1 MSYNPCY
8 EMYNN
13 NCPEQDAII
22 SQLKAEIFEKEQ
34 NEKDF
39 NLLQSKFR
47 NLQNE
52 LQILSECKLHLEYE
66 LRTQT
71 DCGNKNISDLKIQNE
86 NLLNELNEKIALNK
100 KLYNDNNNLFRALES
115 KTAENQDLKT
125 QVCEQENILARL
137 CDEKN
142 NKERQLLNLNQTKAG
157 HLNNIQNLN
166 DQIEALSQQ
175 ANDQD
180 RLLKS
185 KHNQNEEV
193 KKALDAQNF
202 ENNNLLGKLKNKEEN
217 LYSSQ
222 QQLDIANETLGRLEN
237 DFNQLNNE
245 YNNNK
250 NNIANLNNGIN
261 QESTKREQIEMNNE
275 KLENMIN
282 ERNENIKKISN
293 ENDTMKMTL
302 EKLCNDKDRIC
313 NELEMYKRH
322 ILVVMEQ
329 NDKLAKELECVLD
342 RDMKLNL
349 ALRRNE
355 KLKMVCAQNKQIVE
369 NSLDNLNYYLKQQ
382 GNNNDYN
389 NNQKKTYES
398 NPNVVSGSTFELSGG
413 MK

>member
-1 MSYNPCY
+1 
-8 EMYNN
+8 MYNN
-13 NCPEQDAII
+13 NCPEKDALI

-71 DCGNKNISDLKIQNE
+71 DCGNKNVSDLKIQNE

-115 KTAENQDLKT
+115 KTAENQDLNA
-125 QVCEQENILARL
+125 QVCDQENILARL
-137 CDEKN
+137 CEDKN
-142 NKERQLLNLNQTKAG
+142 NKERELLNLNQTKAG

-175 ANDQD
+175 ANEQSN
-180 RLLKS
+180 LLKN

-193 KKALDAQNF
+193 KKALDATNF
-202 ENNNLLGKLKNKEEN
+202 ENENLLGKLKNKEEN

-222 QQLDIANETLGRLEN
+222 QQLDIANETLGKLEN

-261 QESTKREQIEMNNE
+261 QENTIREQIEMNNN
-275 KLENMIN
+275 KLESMIN

-342 RDMKLNL
+342 RDMKLGL
-349 ALRRNE
+349 ALRRSE
-355 KLKMVCAQNKQIVE
+355 KLKMVCAQNKQIIE

-382 GNNNDYN
+382 GNNINNDYN
-389 NNQKKTYES
+389 INQKKTYET
-398 NPNVVSGSTFELSGG
+398 NPNILSGSTFEISGG
-413 MK
+413 LK